1 MLNKSF
7 WILPCGINTGNDIVS
22 CCGFSSAAQWYV
34 WQAGSVNWVRVLRVN
49 KWEALEFFL
58 VQVGYKLLIWG
69 GQLWGVA
76 CEKAIKVLSITPT
89 LRWRKRD
96 GERERGGERMAWI
109 WWSEGSREK
118 METKQTKRK
127 KRERQL
133 KPTNQI
139 RHSRDCGFPLVH
151 MKANDISASSIGYYT
166 HKWQVCICESSEQW
180 RVMADERATLKLTSR
195 IFLLWLQWERER
207 ASTRVSVCVRVS
219 VMNTLTALGL
229 KGGWTSL
236 FSSFSQS
243 I

>member
-1 MLNKSF
+1 M
-7 WILPCGINTGNDIVS
+7 
-22 CCGFSSAAQWYV
+22 
-34 WQAGSVNWVRVLRVN
+34 NWVRVLRVN

-76 CEKAIKVLSITPT
+76 CEKAIKVLSVTPT
-89 LRWRKRD
+89 LRWREKERERD

-109 WWSEGSREK
+109 WWSEGCREK
-118 METKQTKRK
+118 MDTKQTKRK

-139 RHSRDCGFPLVH
+139 SHSRDCGFPLVH
-151 MKANDISASSIGYYT
+151 MKANDISASIIGYYT
-166 HKWQVCICESSEQW
+166 HKWQVGICESSEQW
-180 RVMADERATLKLTSR
+180 QVMVDERATLTLTSH
-195 IFLLWLQWERER
+195 IFLLWLQSE
-207 ASTRVSVCVRVS
+207 SVS